1 MVVWRRIKNGMSVI
15 LLLAFIFYIGY
26 CTKELYTRVLNNR
39 KYSRLIEYEKE
50 IDALTNMLGDYK
62 KDANKVQRSLQL
74 LREALDQVVIN
85 RRPKSISD
93 RWCLLINPDEVTW
106 RSVY

>member
-50 IDALTNMLGDYK
+50 VSWYSYLVLLVLG
-62 KDANKVQRSLQL
+62 L
-74 LREALDQVVIN
+74 LFFLII
-85 RRPKSISD
+85 K
-93 RWCLLINPDEVTW
+93 CLFYW
-106 RSVY
+106 

>member
-50 IDALTNMLGDYK
+50 VSWYSYLVLLALGLLFFLIIKFFIDNAIFLKRLVRDFWILKKINSLLGFK
-62 KDANKVQRSLQL
+62 KQKLQ
-74 LREALDQVVIN
+74 
-85 RRPKSISD
+85 S
-93 RWCLLINPDEVTW
+93 
-106 RSVY
+106 